1 MEKLIEELQEQLEE
15 EHEDI
20 AEYHRLAKCA
30 EDHGENDLAIAL
42 TLIAKDEK
50 THADYLEKYL
60 HNSGY
65 KSEEHLKKH
74 I

>member
-60 HNSGY
+60 HKHEY
-65 KSEEHLKKH
+65 RIEKEHS
-74 I
+74 